1 MVAEVAA
8 RAKFVLEVDGKK
20 VPVEVRKFAD
30 QAAAHGDKA
39 GKDFADRFDR
49 GLTPRMRETAN
60 RLGPMLNDALSIKGD
75 VLRRNEGLIRTFGKN
90 SGSVFDRLADR
101 MTAFGVQSE
110 VALRNAFGRG
120 GDAMRDFWDGL
131 EKDSTRLDKLNLRW
145 GELSHNAKQW
155 TLIIGAVLAGMSSLA
170 SLSSAAG
177 AGILALGG
185 GLSAAVLGG
194 GALIAIFS
202 VLGKDMSELSPQMRG
217 VAQQFQGFKKSLLDT
232 RDVIASAGF
241 KQMPNTFERLE
252 KSVVGLR
259 PAFANLGT
267 AAGKVFDNFSRGLQV
282 GSAGF
287 TEVNGLIQNAANNF
301 PALANAAGTWTVSLM
316 RGINKANPLVQQ
328 MIGYVQT
335 LGDRFD
341 AFTQSD
347 NFDTWIANS
356 TVTFS
361 RFGELLDATG
371 RALNDLV
378 TPEAIVRTQAFLGNL
393 TGFMPNLSKL
403 LDILGRLDVFGLA
416 AQLLNDFGNALMPLA
431 KPAADLADGLND
443 VASIIIQQLANS
455 LGIVAKL
462 TAPLAQGLADVIDS
476 IPPSM
481 LQAIAAGV
489 LAVSGAFVV
498 LKGAQGIA
506 GAVGGIQMFAGWA
519 GKAETATGKFAT
531 ALRGGLGKAGAAG
544 IAIVG
549 VLALADALGEYGR
562 ELVGLEDI
570 SRNLIAQNA
579 DFAES
584 FAQINNAW
592 SPIAGNLT
600 NDFDLVLDNLKGFDA
615 FWSGFVPNFGGGAEN
630 IFNDVSSLNRALTE
644 LDTPLAALA
653 QQSLPAASDQFRAWA
668 EQMGATDEQ
677 IMTMLNTSMP
687 GFKAE
692 LEAASLASGNLAT
705 DQNLVD
711 LALGRTKIRVDDQAK
726 GLHALSG
733 QTLITGN
740 SVEDLTNKIRLL
752 GERTLSSRDASRN
765 YEQAIDDLEASLA
778 ENGKTLDITTEQG
791 RRNEAQIDLLAEA
804 TMRSADETRKMTGDQ
819 DKANGIIAQGR
830 EELIKQ
836 LEAFDITGQE
846 AQDYADKLG
855 LIVPEVS
862 TQVNTPGLQ
871 AAKDGAWVLEQ
882 QIRRV
887 PREWSTTFTSYN
899 RVVGPTFPKTA
910 IGGTF
915 NGAQARIIGEAGP
928 EAVVPLNRPLGQVD
942 PSVRWLS
949 AIAQGKGVPAMAG
962 GGVGGTGKSVT
973 IEAGAIVVQGA
984 EDPRRT
990 AIEVMNEIADRI
1002 GS

>member
-8 RAKFVLEVDGKK
+8 RARFVLEVDGKK
-20 VPVEVRKFAD
+20 IPVEVRKFAD
-30 QAAAHGDKA
+30 QAAAQGDKA
-39 GKDFADRFDR
+39 GKDFGDRFDR

-75 VLRRNEGLIRTFGKN
+75 VLRRNEGLIRSFGKN
-90 SGSVFDRLADR
+90 SGSVFDRLSDR

-131 EKDSTRLDKLNLRW
+131 DKDTSRLDRLNLKW
-145 GELSHNAKQW
+145 SELSHNAKQW
-155 TLIIGAVLAGMSSLA
+155 TLIIGAVLAGMQSLSA
-170 SLSSAAG
+170 LSSAAG
-177 AGILALGG
+177 AGIFALGG

-194 GALIAIFS
+194 GALVAVFS
-202 VLGKDMSELSPQMRG
+202 VLNKDLGDLAPSMRG

-241 KQMPNTFERLE
+241 KQMPNAFERLE
-252 KSVVGLR
+252 KSVVALR
-259 PAFANLGT
+259 PAFTVLGT
-267 AAGKVFDNFSRGLQV
+267 AAGRVFDDFSRGVQE

-287 TEVNGLIQNAANNF
+287 TEVNGLIRNAADNF
-301 PALANAAGTWTVSLM
+301 PALASAAGTWTVSLM

-328 MIGYVQT
+328 MIGYIQE
-335 LGDRFD
+335 LGNRFD

-356 TVTFS
+356 STTFT

-431 KPAADLADGLND
+431 KPAAELADGLND
-443 VASIIIQQLANS
+443 VASILIQQLANS

-462 TAPLAQGLADVIDS
+462 TAPLAQGLADVVDA
-476 IPPSM
+476 IPPGL

-506 GAVGGIQMFAGWA
+506 GAVSGIQLFAGWA
-519 GKAETATGKFAT
+519 GKAETATGKFASV
-531 ALRGGLGKAGAAG
+531 LRGGLGKAGAAG

-549 VLALADALGEYGR
+549 VLALVDALGEYGR
-562 ELVGLEDI
+562 ELAGLESV
-570 SRNLIAQNA
+570 SRDLVARNA
-579 DFAES
+579 DFADS
-584 FAQINNAW
+584 FQQINNAW

-600 NDFDLVLDNLKGFDA
+600 NDWDMVLNNLQGFDA

-630 IFNDVSSLNRALTE
+630 IFQDVSSLNRALTE
-644 LDTPLAALA
+644 LDGPLAELA

-668 EQMGATDEQ
+668 QEMGATDAQ
-677 IMTMLNTSMP
+677 ILTMLNTSMP
-687 GFKAE
+687 GFRDE
-692 LEAASLASGNLAT
+692 LKAASLASGNLAT

-711 LALGRTKIRVDDQAK
+711 LALGRTKIRVDEQAN

-733 QTLITGN
+733 QTIITGN
-740 SVEDLTNKIRLL
+740 SVSDLTNKIRLL

-778 ENGKTLDITTEQG
+778 ENGNTLDITTEQG

-819 DKANGIIAQGR
+819 GAANAIIAQGR
-830 EELIKQ
+830 DELIKQ
-836 LEAFDITGQE
+836 LGAFGITGD
-846 AQDYADKLG
+846 AANAYADELG

-882 QIRRV
+882 QIRRI
-887 PREWSTTFTSYN
+887 PREWSTTITTYT
-899 RVVGPTFPKTA
+899 RTMGDPFPKTA

-949 AIAQGKGVPAMAG
+949 AIAQGKGIPAMAA
-962 GGVGGTGKSVT
+962 GGTGGGGRNIT
-973 IEAGAIVVQGA
+973 IEAGAIVVQA
-984 EDPRRT
+984 ADDPRQT
-990 AIEVMNEIADRI
+990 AYDVLDVIAENI
-1002 GS
+1002 AS